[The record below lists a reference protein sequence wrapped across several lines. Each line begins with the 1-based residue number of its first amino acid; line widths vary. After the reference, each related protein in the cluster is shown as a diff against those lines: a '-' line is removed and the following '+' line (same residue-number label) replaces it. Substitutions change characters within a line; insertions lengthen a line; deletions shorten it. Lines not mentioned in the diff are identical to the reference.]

1 MLLVRHEAHQK
12 DKLLV
17 DSFISDMGDYFTW
30 EIRLVRAWR
39 DRNPGT

>member
-17 DSFISDMGDYFTW
+17 DSFISDMELRLFHLGDKACKSLA
-30 EIRLVRAWR
+30 R
-39 DRNPGT
+39 